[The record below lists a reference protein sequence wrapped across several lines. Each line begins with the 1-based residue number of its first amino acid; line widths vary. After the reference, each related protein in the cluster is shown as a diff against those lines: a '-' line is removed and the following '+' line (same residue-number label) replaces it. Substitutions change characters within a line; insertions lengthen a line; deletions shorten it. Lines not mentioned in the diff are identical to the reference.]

1 MKSQIIK
8 VLHIDSNHPV
18 LMKGLQELG
27 CTNESDFTSSKEE
40 IEAKIHDYHGI
51 VIRSRFKIDK
61 QFLDKATNL
70 QFIARVGAGLE
81 SIDCDYATSKNIT
94 LIAAPEGN
102 RNAVAEHTLG
112 MILSLFNKL
121 NTADREIRV
130 GQWNR
135 ESNRGHELDGK
146 TVGIIGYGNMGK
158 AFAKKLR
165 GFDVEVLCYDILEN
179 VGDAN
184 AKQVAFDEFQ
194 KKVEVLSLHLP
205 WTPETDRMVDVE
217 FISGFTKPFWIIN
230 TSRGKNI
237 VTADLVVGMQ
247 EGKILGA
254 GLDVLE
260 YEKLSFETL
269 FQDNNTPAAFQYL
282 LEAPNVILTPHVA
295 GWTFES
301 HERLAQVIVDK
312 IKEKYFGKPEV
323 EITEKRVTGIGGF
336 FFKSTNSKELV
347 AWYGKH
353 LGLKTNEYGST
364 FWWKD
369 QQGNDCSTQW
379 SPFANDTTYFAPS
392 DKQFMQNFRV
402 DDLEHLLKKLS
413 DEGVTIIGEMETYE
427 YGKFGWIVDPEGN
440 KIELWEPIDKVFL

>member
-1 MKSQIIK
+1 MDIK
-8 VLHIDSNHPV
+8 ILHIDSNNP
-18 LMKGLQELG
+18 LLWDQLQSAG
-27 CTNESDFTSSKEE
+27 FINHSDFTSSKEE
-40 IEAKIHDYHGI
+40 IEAKIQDYQGI

-61 QFLDKATNL
+61 TFLDKATNL

-81 SIDCDYATSKNIT
+81 SIDCEYAQTKNIT

-121 NTADREIRV
+121 NQAHSEIQSGV
-130 GQWNR
+130 WNR
-135 ESNRGHELDGK
+135 ESNRGYELDGR

-165 GFDVEVLCYDILEN
+165 GFDVNVLCYDIQDN

-184 AKQVAFDEFQ
+184 AKQVSLEELQNKTD
-194 KKVEVLSLHLP
+194 VLSLHIP
-205 WTPETDRMVDVE
+205 WTEETNKMVDSN
-217 FISGFTKPFWIIN
+217 FINGFQKPFWIIN

-237 VTADLVVGMQ
+237 VTADLVAAMQ
-247 EGKILGA
+247 SGKILGA

-269 FQDNNTPAAFQYL
+269 FQDKNTPEAFQYL
-282 LEAPNVILTPHVA
+282 LKAKNVILTPHIA

-312 IKEKYFGKPEV
+312 IKAKYFGQANVAKP
-323 EITEKRVTGIGGF
+323 EKRVTGIGGF
-336 FFKSTNSKELV
+336 FFKSENPKELV
-347 AWYGKH
+347 AWYGKY
-353 LGLKTNEYGST
+353 LGLKTDDYGST

-369 QQGNDCSTQW
+369 ANGNDCSTQW
-379 SPFANDTTYFAPS
+379 SPFAADTTYFAPS
-392 DKQFMQNFRV
+392 EKQFMQNFRV
-402 DDLEHLLKKLS
+402 DNLELLLQKLS
-413 DEGVTIIGEMETYE
+413 DEGVTIVGDMQTYE
-427 YGKFGWIVDPEGN
+427 YGKFGWILDIEGN
-440 KIELWEPIDKVFL
+440 KIELWEPIDSIFQ